1 MVGSARPSFQPPS
14 PPPSPGKQKQK
25 QQENS
30 TKYGVPLDFVAKK
43 IQEIA
48 DSGEADPFRKERSE
62 DEGDGERERRREV
75 KVMKRKESVVS
86 SGMGSEKEMERVAE
100 SSRAAAARNS
110 AHKEDDSSPEA
121 KDDNEYPLPSELPAW
136 YAKIKTTD
144 RGMKELGK
152 RPSSLATQA
161 LTALS
166 SMKGCMDRCEQQG
179 VSRAQ
184 LEKLFEELRDQVH
197 KAEITLKVDRFIV
210 RKTRFLDPEYGLP
223 RIFASKK
230 VDFPSDLKADAWQLY
245 SRWRQEVFEVDIL
258 RGIRIARGTDRGG
271 DRIDPTYKGRQYAN
285 FYGQGHLVLGQW
297 WPTQLCTVRDGAHGT
312 PQGGIYGEKE
322 KGAYSI
328 VLSGMGES
336 TYADEDNGT
345 DIWYSGTDGKDCTPT
360 DSTVRM
366 IESCDTVHNPVR
378 VIRSYQLMKSNRYR
392 PQFGLRYDGLYEVV
406 EKKLVDTEKAAYKF
420 HLVRCKDQH
429 PIRCEDNAARRPTRF
444 EIAEDN
450 KLRENGR

>member
-1 MVGSARPSFQPPS
+1 MAGPAQLSFQPPS
-14 PPPSPGKQKQK
+14 PPPSSGKQNT
-25 QQENS
+25 ED
-30 TKYGVPLDFVAKK
+30 GVPLDFVAKK
-43 IQEIA
+43 TQGIA
-48 DSGEADPFRKERSE
+48 DSGEANPMPKER
-62 DEGDGERERRREV
+62 REA
-75 KVMKRKESVVS
+75 KVTKRKEFVDS
-86 SGMGSEKEMERVAE
+86 SGMGSEKAIEQVAE
-100 SSRAAAARNS
+100 SSKGAAAGKLVKN
-110 AHKEDDSSPEA
+110 
-121 KDDNEYPLPSELPAW
+121 DNEYPLPSELPAW

-166 SMKGCMDRCEQQG
+166 SMNGCMDRCEQQG

-184 LEKLFEELRDQVH
+184 LGKLFEELRDQVH
-197 KAEITLKVDRFIV
+197 KAEITLKIDRFIV

-230 VDFPSDLKADAWQLY
+230 VDFPWDLKADAWQLY

-258 RGIRIARGTDRGG
+258 RGIKIARETDRGG
-271 DRIDPTYKGRQYAN
+271 DRIDPTYKGRQYAD

-297 WPTQLCTVRDGAHGT
+297 WPTQLCTVRDGAHGN
-312 PQGGIYGEKE
+312 PQGGIYGKKE

-328 VLSGMGES
+328 VLSGGES
-336 TYADEDNGT
+336 TDEDNGT
-345 DIWYSGTDGKDCTPT
+345 DIWYTPT

-366 IESCDTVHNPVR
+366 IESCDSVHNPVR
-378 VIRSYQLMKSNRYR
+378 VIRSHQLPKRNRYR
-392 PQFGLRYDGLYEVV
+392 PVVGLRYDGLYEVV
-406 EKKLVDTEKAAYKF
+406 EKKPVDTEKAAYKF

-444 EIAEDN
+444 EIAGDDERLHRRA
-450 KLRENGR
+450 LRELAELKARREAE